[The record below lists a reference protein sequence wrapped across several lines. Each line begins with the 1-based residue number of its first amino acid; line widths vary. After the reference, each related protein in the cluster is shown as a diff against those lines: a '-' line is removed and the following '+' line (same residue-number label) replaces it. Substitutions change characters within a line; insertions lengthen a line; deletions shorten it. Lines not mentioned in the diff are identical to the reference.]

1 MPYAFAGFVLDPDRR
16 ELTRGAD
23 RIAITPQAFDL
34 LLHLVD
40 NRDHVVSKDALLDAV
55 WSGRI
60 VSESTLASH
69 INAVRKAVGD
79 SGGEQHLIRTV
90 PRKGFRFVADVSEL
104 LTRPETA
111 VEPAQAV
118 AGVALPLPD
127 RPSIAVLPF
136 LNLSGDPQQDYFVD
150 GVVED
155 IILALSRI
163 RWLFVIARNSSFT
176 YRGRA
181 VDARQIGRELG
192 VRYLLEG
199 SVRRTANRVR

>member
-163 RWLFVIARNSSFT
+163 RWLFVI
-176 YRGRA
+176 
-181 VDARQIGRELG
+181 
-192 VRYLLEG
+192 
-199 SVRRTANRVR
+199 